1 MRNKLETEQGVFY
14 ALSTDDGRR
23 VALQIDDNRQV
34 IEWELS
40 PAVVL
45 ELIAVLQAAL
55 QDVEKVA
62 RK

>member
-1 MRNKLETEQGVFY
+1 MRNKLENEQGVFY

-55 QDVEKVA
+55 QDVEKVV